1 MQGRVREREAE
12 TEGKALII
20 LLAHIQGERESRRR
34 IGEVVAME
42 QPASSPSSRRRS
54 DSSVRESLFFPVL
67 ERNEQERLEA
77 LMRRS
82 MERNLQV
89 DQRPKR
95 WTWGGP
101 PGVCEGECA
110 FARAWRV
117 PCVNSQMER

>member
-1 MQGRVREREAE
+1 
-12 TEGKALII
+12 
-20 LLAHIQGERESRRR
+20 
-34 IGEVVAME
+34 ME

-54 DSSVRESLFFPVL
+54 DSSVRESLFFPVF

-117 PCVNSQMER
+117 PCVNSQLER